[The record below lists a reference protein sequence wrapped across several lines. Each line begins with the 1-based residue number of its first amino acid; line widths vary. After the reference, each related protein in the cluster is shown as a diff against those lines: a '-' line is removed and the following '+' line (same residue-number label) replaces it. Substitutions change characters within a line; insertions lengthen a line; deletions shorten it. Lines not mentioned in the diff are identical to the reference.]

1 MTLPALT
8 NRPAR
13 PIILCVPPKDVFRV
27 RVGALSIP
35 AAFFAPGGGAFL
47 APLFASGGPVRA
59 GVVRSAPGPTPSSA
73 SPPVAA
79 RLVRRPPSD
88 MYPYITVFGLR
99 VGTYGLWMLAGLFA
113 AFFLLVR
120 LFRRRE
126 ICWEC
131 ALVVLCCAFG
141 LALLG
146 GYVFYLL
153 FSVGLPAIV
162 EAARQGRLL
171 DVLAQGGIVF
181 YGGLL
186 GGILGAWLGCRI
198 VGLRFLPVLDLC
210 APPLALGHAFGR
222 GGCLF
227 AGCCYGMPCDL
238 PFCFPLSPYIAG
250 GARLLPV
257 QLIESVCDLILC
269 AALLR
274 YLRKER
280 PVPRAA
286 GIFLMSYAVYRFI
299 LEFFRGDEIRGH
311 ILGLTTSQFWSLPA
325 FAAGALLCF
334 VLARRGVSADP
345 FRTPE
350 GRIRH
355 READE

>member
-1 MTLPALT
+1 
-8 NRPAR
+8 
-13 PIILCVPPKDVFRV
+13 
-27 RVGALSIP
+27 
-35 AAFFAPGGGAFL
+35 
-47 APLFASGGPVRA
+47 
-59 GVVRSAPGPTPSSA
+59 
-73 SPPVAA
+73 
-79 RLVRRPPSD
+79 

-222 GGCLF
+222 VGCLF

-269 AALLR
+269 AALLL

-286 GIFLMSYAVYRFI
+286 GVFLMSYATYRFI

-311 ILGLTTSQFWSLPA
+311 ILGLTTSQFWSLPT

-334 VLARRGVSADP
+334 IVARRGANADP
-345 FRTPE
+345 FRTDV
-350 GRIRH
+350 GRVPPTNN
-355 READE
+355 A